1 MEFRFQSRRSFIQSV
16 SSATLGALAGG
27 CTARLPFEG
36 TPDLRVGVAS
46 DVHVP
51 IAGEERMRLAFSLF
65 DRQKVDAVMICGDLT
80 HYGMVRELKQ
90 FHGIWQ
96 RAFPENKRSD
106 GVTIVPLIVY
116 GDHDTGSYAHE
127 FNNCEH
133 PCKLHGVDRA
143 AIERELIAKVGSGK
157 VWKQVFGE
165 DWDYVQVKDVKGYR
179 FILSHYY
186 GTIHQQP
193 PPNLEATFSAAVAGI
208 PSGRPFFFV
217 QHRVY
222 PNTVEAYPWC
232 SEWWCADCDASR
244 KLLSRHRNAV
254 AICGH
259 AHSNLLNE
267 RNFWRGEFTAV
278 EVPSLSQ
285 LAYPRTSGIDRS
297 KADETSAQC
306 LILNVWPDRV
316 SFERWDARQDRKIAG
331 DWERRIGE
339 IEQG

>member
-1 MEFRFQSRRSFIQSV
+1 MILHTGRREFIRDLS
-16 SSATLGALAGG
+16 LAGAGLACGG
-27 CTARLPFEG
+27 CAG
-36 TPDLRVGVAS
+36 SWVANGSPDLTVGIVS

-65 DRQKVDAVMICGDLT
+65 DRRKVDAVMICGDLT
-80 HYGMVRELKQ
+80 HYGMVRELER

-96 RAFPENKRSD
+96 RAFPGNRRSD
-106 GVTIVPLIVY
+106 GVPIVPLIVY

-193 PPNLEATFSAAVAGI
+193 SPNLEATFSAAVAGI
-208 PSGRPFFFV
+208 PSDRPFFFV

-259 AHSNLLNE
+259 AHSNVLNE

-285 LAYPRTSGIDRS
+285 LAYPRASGVDRS

-306 LILNVWPDRV
+306 LIMGVWPHSV
-316 SFERWDARQDRKIAG
+316 AFERLDARLDKSIAP
-331 DWERRIGE
+331 DWTARI
-339 IEQG
+339 